1 MTYEGDINAILDA
14 DYDTSTWSVHE
25 IESACNTLME
35 ECESTLVL
43 CRRVLATR
51 MLLRLIDRHDEARR
65 FVEKA
70 FETVVNRGIPAM
82 SYGIS
87 DRTFCVAHLLAA
99 ISPRLAEKLSTLNVV
114 PRIAKMITRFSNL
127 AAQVIQNKV
136 RVRAKAALEERQIEH
151 GLPLPPPEVRARL
164 RLMANIKTT
173 DLNERFKRMRIEPMG
188 GRLPPDGTFPALQT
202 SLGDKDT
209 QVITSTLEAFD
220 VLATTAVMSTPC
232 LKTTPCC
239 LA

>member
-87 DRTFCVAHLLAA
+87 DRTFCVAHLLTA
-99 ISPRLAEKLSTLNVV
+99 ISPRL
-114 PRIAKMITRFSNL
+114 
-127 AAQVIQNKV
+127 V
-136 RVRAKAALEERQIEH
+136 RLK
-151 GLPLPPPEVRARL
+151 
-164 RLMANIKTT
+164 LMANIKTT